1 MNVKKAM
8 DLLLSK
14 VAEGQREAFIA
25 DLREAGTKKERAE
38 VFAKY
43 GVSVSDEEREAI
55 RNSRGSEVSDE
66 ALDQANGGCSPSCA
80 YVHCECT
87 GCV

>member
-1 MNVKKAM
+1 MNRKFAM

-14 VAEGQREAFIA
+14 VAEGQKEAFVA
-25 DLREAGTKKERAE
+25 DLRGAKTKKERAA
-38 VFAKY
+38 VMAKY
-43 GVSVSDEEREAI
+43 GVALTDEEREAI
-55 RNSRGSEVSDE
+55 RNSRGNEISDE
-66 ALDQANGGCSPSCA
+66 ELGLANGGCNCA

>member
-1 MNVKKAM
+1 MDMKKGM
-8 DLLLSK
+8 DLVLSK
-14 VAEGQREAFIA
+14 VKEEQKEAFIA
-25 DLREAGTKKERAE
+25 ELREAETKKERAE
-38 VFAKY
+38 IFAKY

-55 RNSRGSEVSDE
+55 RNSRGNEVPDE
-66 ALDQANGGCSPSCA
+66 ELDQASGGCNCA

>member
-1 MNVKKAM
+1 MNMKKAM
-8 DLLLSK
+8 DLVLSK
-14 VAEGQREAFIA
+14 VREEQKEALIAE
-25 DLREAGTKKERAE
+25 LREAGTKKERAE
-38 VFAKY
+38 ILAKY

-55 RNSRGSEVSDE
+55 RNSCGSEVPDE
-66 ALDQANGGCSPSCA
+66 ALDQASGGCNCA

>member
-1 MNVKKAM
+1 MSKKAM
-8 DLLLSK
+8 MDILLSK
-14 VAEGQREAFIA
+14 VAADQKDAFIA
-25 DLREAGTKKERAE
+25 ELREAGTKKERAE

-55 RNSRGSEVSDE
+55 RTSLGGEVSDE
-66 ALDQANGGCSPSCA
+66 ALDQADGGCNCA

>member
-1 MNVKKAM
+1 MNRKFAM

-14 VAEGQREAFIA
+14 VAEGQKEAFVA
-25 DLREAGTKKERAE
+25 DLREAKTKKERAD
-38 VFAKY
+38 VMAKY
-43 GVSVSDEEREAI
+43 GVALSDEEREAI
-55 RNSRGSEVSDE
+55 KNSRGNEISDE
-66 ALDQANGGCSPSCA
+66 ELGLANGGCNCA

>member
-1 MNVKKAM
+1 MNRKFAM

-14 VAEGQREAFIA
+14 VAEEQKEAFVA
-25 DLREAGTKKERAE
+25 ELREAKTKKERAD
-38 VFAKY
+38 VMAKY
-43 GVSVSDEEREAI
+43 GVALSDEEREAI
-55 RNSRGSEVSDE
+55 KNSRGNEISDE
-66 ALDQANGGCSPSCA
+66 ELGLANGGCNCA